1 MKKKPTKNEILLK
14 YLDLVVCKDTK
25 AVCVYG
31 FVCYYSIPFFKRAS
45 DPEPSKFCKRKV
57 ILVRVNPKPC
67 IMLPIFT
74 DNGRSKSL

>member
-14 YLDLVVCKDTK
+14 CLNLVVCKHAK

-31 FVCYYSIPFFKRAS
+31 YGCYYSVPFFKRVC
-45 DPEPSKFCKRKV
+45 DPEPPIFCKRKV
-57 ILVRVNPKPC
+57 ILIRVNPKPC

-74 DNGRSKSL
+74 DYERSESL